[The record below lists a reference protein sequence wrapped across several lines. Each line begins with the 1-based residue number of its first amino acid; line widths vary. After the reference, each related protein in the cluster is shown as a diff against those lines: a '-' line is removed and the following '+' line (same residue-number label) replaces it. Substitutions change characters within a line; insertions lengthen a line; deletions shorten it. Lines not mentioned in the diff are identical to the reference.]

1 MRKSFTAEFKA
12 RVVLE
17 ILREEKSI
25 AQLASEHDVHSN
37 QLNSWK
43 KAVLGGLPELLADG
57 RRKDGEKEEL
67 KQQVQEL
74 YTQLGE
80 VTSQLNWLKK
90 KSGIDLSTRY

>member
-1 MRKSFTAEFKA
+1 MRKSYTAEFKA

-25 AQLASEHDVHSN
+25 AQIASEYDVHPN
-37 QLNSWK
+37 QLSTWK
-43 KAVLGGLPELLADG
+43 RAVVSGLPELLADA

-67 KQQVQEL
+67 RQQVQEL

-90 KSGIDLSTRY
+90 KSGINPSTK